1 MGGWENPLHS
11 GFIPIFRPM
20 PNPMPISAGQ
30 ALSDS
35 PPDLSISL
43 GRLQLPNPIMVASG
57 TFGYGR
63 EMTGFVNLA
72 RLGGIVPKTIT
83 LLPRRG
89 NVPWRTVETASGLLN
104 SIGLDN
110 DGVEAFLAKQLPF
123 LASCGAPIVVS
134 IAAATAEEF
143 VALAQRL
150 DGVAG
155 IAALELNVSC
165 PNVSHGVYL
174 GTDPETCRGVVAGV
188 RGATGLPVIAKL
200 TPNVTD
206 IVAVARGAADGG
218 ADAVTLINT
227 LQGMAVDWR
236 RRKPLLGNVVGGLSG
251 PAIKPVALRCV
262 HHVHRAVGIPIIGV
276 GGIMT
281 LDDCMEFFV
290 AGASAVQIGTAS
302 FAEPIVSARLLD
314 ELPAAVAEAGV
325 ARLSDLVGS
334 LVVPQPTGCPEP
346 PQEHDHAD

>member
-1 MGGWENPLHS
+1 
-11 GFIPIFRPM
+11 M
-20 PNPMPISAGQ
+20 PSTLGNISNNSAI
-30 ALSDS
+30 
-35 PPDLSISL
+35 DLAVSL
-43 GRLQLPNPIMVASG
+43 GRLRLPNPIMVASG

-63 EMTGFVNLA
+63 EMTGFLELA

-83 LLPRRG
+83 PRPRAG
-89 NVPWRTVETASGLLN
+89 NVPWRTIETASGLLN

-110 DGVEAFLAKQLPF
+110 DGVDAFLQTQLPY
-123 LASCGAPIVVS
+123 LAGCGAPIVVS
-134 IAAATAEEF
+134 IAGANADEF
-143 VALAQRL
+143 VALARRL

-165 PNVSHGVYL
+165 PNVSHGVDL
-174 GTDPETCRGVVAGV
+174 GTDPVTCRGVVSGV
-188 RGATGLPVIAKL
+188 RDATSLPVIAKL

-236 RRKPLLGNVVGGLSG
+236 RRRPLLGNVVGGLSG

-262 HHVHRAVGIPIIGV
+262 HQVHRAVGIPIIGV

-281 LDDCMEFFV
+281 IDDCMEFFV
-290 AGASAVQIGTAS
+290 AGATAVQIGTAS
-302 FAEPIVSARLLD
+302 FAEPVVSGRLVD
-314 ELPAAVAEAGV
+314 ALPAALAEAGCR
-325 ARLSDLVGS
+325 RLADLVGS
-334 LVVPQPTGCPEP
+334 LELPDRAGCVPPGESSAPRV
-346 PQEHDHAD
+346 